1 MRLSWRRQYK
11 TGERRRRV
19 RSVGQ
24 TDFGRRHVI
33 LDDDDIEA
41 IANRVAEKLRPRA
54 DGLVGVQDVAR
65 ALGMSRGWVYRNADV
80 LGARRIGAG
89 RKPPLRF
96 DLAVTLER
104 AQGLG
109 IGARVADVAPPPRP
123 RGRPPRGPLPPGVE
137 MIVPRHGRRP

>member
-1 MRLSWRRQYK
+1 MRPARRPEK
-11 TGERRRRV
+11 AGERHPRLGLV
-19 RSVGQ
+19 AQ
-24 TDFGRRHVI
+24 ADFERGHVI

-41 IANRVAEKLRPRA
+41 IANRVADKLRPRA

-109 IGARVADVAPPPRP
+109 IGARVADVAPPPRR
-123 RGRPPRGPLPPGVE
+123 RGRPPRGTLPPGVE

>member
-1 MRLSWRRQYK
+1 M
-11 TGERRRRV
+11 
-19 RSVGQ
+19 
-24 TDFGRRHVI
+24 I

-96 DLAVTLER
+96 NLAVTLER

-109 IGARVADVAPPPRP
+109 IGARVADVAPPPRR
-123 RGRPPRGPLPPGVE
+123 RGRPPRGPLPAGVD